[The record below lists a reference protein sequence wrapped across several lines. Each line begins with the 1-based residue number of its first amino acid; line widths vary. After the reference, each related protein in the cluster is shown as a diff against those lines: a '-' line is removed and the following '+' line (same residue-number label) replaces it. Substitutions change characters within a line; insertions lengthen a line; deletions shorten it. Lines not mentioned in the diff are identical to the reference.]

1 MGNVP
6 GPPDSRSGAEPP
18 ARSASLEALTWRKRR
33 AAPADDHADLMTV
46 LYREHAAALWRYTVG
61 LVRDPGRAEDIV
73 QETLLRAW
81 QRPNV
86 LDQSTTSARAWLFTV
101 ARNLAVDEHRSAR
114 NRREFRTDSPPEQAA
129 PDQADRALD
138 GWLVADALGRLSA
151 DHREVIV
158 RAYYRGLSTH
168 QIAAEL
174 DIPPGTVKSRMHY
187 GMRALRLALQEM
199 GVTNK

>member
-1 MGNVP
+1 M
-6 GPPDSRSGAEPP
+6 
-18 ARSASLEALTWRKRR
+18 RKIRGETGQPEDQSDELMR
-33 AAPADDHADLMTV
+33 A
-46 LYREHAAALWRYTVG
+46 LYREHATPLWRYTLG
-61 LVRDPGRAEDIV
+61 LVRDRGRAEDIV

-114 NRREFRTDSPPEQAA
+114 SRREFRTDSPPERAT
-129 PDQADRALD
+129 PDQSDRALD

-158 RAYYRGLSTH
+158 RAYYRGLSTQ
-168 QIAAEL
+168 QIAEEL
-174 DIPPGTVKSRMHY
+174 DVPAGTVKSRMHY

-199 GVTNK
+199 GVTNQ

>member
-1 MGNVP
+1 M
-6 GPPDSRSGAEPP
+6 PDPQAE
-18 ARSASLEALTWRKRR
+18 
-33 AAPADDHADLMTV
+33 LMQV
-46 LYREHAAALWRYTVG
+46 LYQEHASALWRYTLG
-61 LVRDPGRAEDIV
+61 LVHDPGRAEDIV

-114 NRREFRTDSPPEQAA
+114 NRREFRTDNPPEQAA
-129 PDQADRALD
+129 PDQSDRALD

-158 RAYYRGLSTH
+158 RAYYQGLSTH

-174 DIPPGTVKSRMHY
+174 DVPAGTVKSRMHY

>member
-1 MGNVP
+1 MRDN
-6 GPPDSRSGAEPP
+6 RTELL
-18 ARSASLEALTWRKRR
+18 R
-33 AAPADDHADLMTV
+33 V
-46 LYREHAAALWRYTVG
+46 LYDEHAAVLWRYTLG

-86 LDQSTTSARAWLFTV
+86 LDQSDTSARAWLFTV

-114 NRREFRTDSPPEQAA
+114 NRREFRTDAPPEQAT

-138 GWLVADALGRLSA
+138 GWVVADALGRLSP

-199 GVTNK
+199 GVTNQ

>member
-1 MGNVP
+1 M
-6 GPPDSRSGAEPP
+6 PDNRTELL
-18 ARSASLEALTWRKRR
+18 R
-33 AAPADDHADLMTV
+33 V
-46 LYREHAAALWRYTVG
+46 LYDEHAAALWRYTLG

-86 LDQSTTSARAWLFTV
+86 LDQSDTSARAWLFTV

-114 NRREFRTDSPPEQAA
+114 NRREFRTDSPPEQAT

-138 GWLVADALGRLSA
+138 GWVVADALGKLSP

-168 QIAAEL
+168 QIAEEL
-174 DIPPGTVKSRMHY
+174 DIPAGTVKSRMHY

-199 GVTNK
+199 GVTNQ

>member
-1 MGNVP
+1 M
-6 GPPDSRSGAEPP
+6 PDDQAELL
-18 ARSASLEALTWRKRR
+18 R
-33 AAPADDHADLMTV
+33 V
-46 LYREHAAALWRYTVG
+46 LYQEHASALWRYTLG

-86 LDQSTTSARAWLFTV
+86 LDQSTMSARAWLFTV

-114 NRREFRTDSPPEQAA
+114 NRRELRTDSPPEQAA

-138 GWLVADALGRLSA
+138 GWLVADALARLSV

-174 DIPPGTVKSRMHY
+174 DIPAGTVKSRMHY

-199 GVTNK
+199 GVTNQ